1 MAYVTNLLE
10 QVYDLSGATTD
21 SPAVETW
28 LLDAARQIS
37 KYGKVAGKIGEFT
50 QITTAFLDDSP
61 TTASVD
67 DIGEIIKVTRGGGSQ
82 PVRVCRYVDQN
93 EFARA
98 SAGDSDSIYY
108 NNSNDYPIYTIKSN
122 GTNSMLVVWPTPAAT
137 TGIVDIEFIPEYAL
151 TADDSTANIDYFPRK
166 YYYLCVYYAAIQE
179 LGRKILDLTLLSDEE
194 EEPELLSG
202 IQGYQAKLQQCQAM
216 YQEGIQLEFQISL
229 KADALD
235 KQGA

>member
-1 MAYVTNLLE
+1 MAYVTNLLD

-21 SPAVETW
+21 KAAVETW

-50 QITTAFLDDSP
+50 QVTTAFLDDSP
-61 TTASVD
+61 TTASID
-67 DIGEIIKVTRGGGSQ
+67 DIGEIVKVTRGGGSQ
-82 PVRVCRYVDQN
+82 AVRVCRYVDHN
-93 EFARA
+93 EFSRA
-98 SAGDSDSIYY
+98 SGDSDSIYY
-108 NNSNDYPIYTIKSN
+108 NNSADHPIYTIKSN
-122 GTNSMLVVWPTPAAT
+122 GTNSMLVVQPTPAAT
-137 TGIVDIEFIPEYAL
+137 TGIVDIEFIPEYSIDS
-151 TADDSTANIDYFPRK
+151 DDNIDHFPRK
-166 YYYLCVYYAAIQE
+166 YYYLCVYYAAAQD
-179 LGRKILDLTLLSDEE
+179 LGRKILDLTLLSDLE

-229 KADALD
+229 QADVLD